1 MKVRVL
7 SFPRI
12 LLIAALGA
20 LVFSPPAASTA
31 VAFDF
36 FGLFG
41 AKEEAPTPRADALP
55 YAIEITGLDG
65 HKDLEPAIK
74 DASNMWRLRQEAPST
89 GAGLSRRAVADY
101 PRLSEALRASGYFDA
116 SVRITV
122 AGVPINPDGGGAN
135 AASDAAERLRN
146 REVAPVRVE
155 VDPGPLF
162 TLRHVAVFDAR
173 TKAPIDHTL
182 FSKRAFEIAPEDPAR
197 AATLRSLQT
206 QWVDELRG
214 KSYPLANIAATE
226 ATVQHDLDVMDA
238 KVTIDPGPRAG
249 IGAVETRGSPGI
261 DPRVIRSYIYLEEGE
276 DYSPQRLADTR
287 KSVARIEAVGSVKV
301 IDGDK
306 LDANGNLPITVETTE
321 RKPHAVGATAQYST
335 VDGPSL
341 RAYWM
346 DRNLFG
352 GAERL
357 RFDVTGG
364 LAPFTSGASFGGLKT
379 LKWSDIIGGLKASFL
394 KPALWGTRNDLLVD
408 ASIMREKTDYYQSAY
423 ANITAQIRHRFSET
437 ASAQAGVLIERGH
450 WDDTFGGHDYSLLGF
465 PISATYD
472 STDSLLAP
480 TKGVRAVV
488 GVTPFVNALPN
499 GVGMIVSKAQVSTYR
514 AIDDEARYIIAGRV
528 GAGSIVGPDI
538 ADVPASYRFFAGG
551 GGSVRGYAYRSL
563 SPTDAAGNYVG
574 GRSLFEASL
583 EARVKITDE
592 IGVVPFVDSGSAFN
606 ASVPNFSTSM
616 RTAAGVGL
624 RYYTGIGP
632 VRLDIAT
639 PLNPRNGDARVA
651 VFIGIGEAF

>member
-1 MKVRVL
+1 MSSARTAITAALGSIIL
-7 SFPRI
+7 SFP
-12 LLIAALGA
+12 AADEA
-20 LVFSPPAASTA
+20 F
-31 VAFDF
+31 AFDF
-36 FGLFG
+36 LGLFG
-41 AKEEAPTPRADALP
+41 SKEEAPTPRADALP
-55 YAIEITGLDG
+55 YNVEVIGLNG
-65 HKDLEPAIK
+65 RKDLETIVK
-74 DASNMWRLRQEAPST
+74 DASNTWRLRQEAPST
-89 GAGLSRRAVADY
+89 GAGLSRRAVADF

-116 SVRITV
+116 TVRMSV
-122 AGVPINPDGGGAN
+122 AGVPVMPDGGGVN
-135 AASDAAERLRN
+135 AAADAAERLRN
-146 REVAPVRVE
+146 QAVAPVRVE

-162 TLRHVAVFDAR
+162 TLRHLSVYDAR
-173 TKAPIDHTL
+173 TKSPIDHTL
-182 FSKRAFEIAPEDPAR
+182 FSKRAFEIAPDDPAR

-206 QWVDELRG
+206 QWIDELRG
-214 KSYPLANIAATE
+214 KSYPLANIAATD
-226 ATVQHDLDVMDA
+226 ATVHHEQDVMDA

-261 DPRVIRSYIYLEEGE
+261 DPRVIRSYIYLREGE

-287 KSVARIEAVGSVKV
+287 KSVAKIEAVGSVKV

-306 LDANGNLPITVETTE
+306 LDANGNLPIAVETTE
-321 RKPHAVGATAQYST
+321 RKVHAVGAAAQHST

-364 LAPFTSGASFGGLKT
+364 LAPFTSGASFNGFKA
-379 LKWSDIIGGLKASFL
+379 LKWSDIIGGVKASFL

-408 ASIMREKTDYYQSAY
+408 AAVMREKTDYYQSAY

-437 ASAQAGVLIERGH
+437 ASVQGGVLIERGH

-465 PISATYD
+465 PVSATYD

-480 TKGVRAVV
+480 TKGLRAVA

-499 GVGMIVSKAQVSTYR
+499 GVGMVVSKAQVSTYQ

-528 GAGSIVGPDI
+528 GAGSIVGPAI

-563 SPTDAAGNYVG
+563 SPTDAAGNFVG

-592 IGVVPFVDSGSAFN
+592 IGIVPFVDTGSAFN

-632 VRLDIAT
+632 VRLDVAT